1 MVVFNKCDLFS
12 PPDSFSGVAVSAKTG
27 KGVDLLLEEMKK
39 LVLSGSGQKLVS
51 ERTHLR
57 LENALQI
64 LSAEV
69 VGHDFF
75 EVTAQNIRD
84 ANNQLNE
91 IYGEFDN
98 EKILDEIFNNF
109 CIGK

>member
-1 MVVFNKCDLFS
+1 
-12 PPDSFSGVAVSAKTG
+12 
-27 KGVDLLLEEMKK
+27 MKK
-39 LVLSGSGQKLVS
+39 LVLCGSGQKLVS

-98 EKILDEIFNNF
+98 EKILDEVFNNF

>member
-1 MVVFNKCDLFS
+1 
-12 PPDSFSGVAVSAKTG
+12 
-27 KGVDLLLEEMKK
+27 MKK
-39 LVLSGSGQKLVS
+39 LALSGSGQKLIS
-51 ERTHLR
+51 ERTYLR

-84 ANNQLNE
+84 ANNQLKE
-91 IYGEFDN
+91 IYGEFNN